1 MRKLIDQLNIWTDAY
16 NKGTPM
22 VSDKEWDLKYFEL
35 KAKEEAECFVYPDS
49 PTRTIHYEEVDKLK
63 KVKHNQNE
71 NILNHNM
78 AYYAVVIVPI
88 HLLILTIKQ

>member
-49 PTRTIHYEEVDKLK
+49 PTRSIRYEEIDKLK
-63 KVKHNQNE
+63 KVKHKNGVLH
-71 NILNHNM
+71 IS
-78 AYYAVVIVPI
+78 
-88 HLLILTIKQ
+88 